1 MLIVEKDINFY
12 GKTKGMDCYEKCNN
26 KEYFKNYKKEITYQY
41 NSRGFRDREWPLDLS
56 DVVWCIGD
64 SFTVGIG
71 QPFRETWPQT
81 LEKKIL
87 KRCLNIGEDGCSNDT
102 IALRALEIYKI
113 YKPKLIIIMWSYF
126 HRRRIKNE
134 DVHFDKKTFGFKE
147 DVQNFIKNFLLVEN
161 LPIKTIH
168 LTIPN
173 PLVDFAQCSKNV
185 FHYVLSKFNLN
196 QNQIN
201 KINTVDQLDF
211 ARDYHHFDIKTSEF
225 VCNLIIEKIKEL
237 DN

>member
-1 MLIVEKDINFY
+1 MLTVNHKANY
-12 GKTKGMDCYEKCNN
+12 YSKTNGADCLENCLDKNH
-26 KEYFKNYKKEITYQY
+26 FLNYKKEITYQF
-41 NSRGFRDREWPLDLS
+41 NSLGFRDFEWPLDLS

-71 QPFRETWPQT
+71 QPFREIWPQT
-81 LEKKIL
+81 LEKKIS

-147 DVQNFIKNFLLVEN
+147 DIQNFIKNFLLVEN
-161 LPIKTIH
+161 LPTKTIH

-173 PLVDFAQCSKNV
+173 PLVDFTQCSKNA
-185 FHYVLSKFNLN
+185 FHHVLSKFNLN
-196 QNQIN
+196 QNYVN

-211 ARDYHHFDIKTSEF
+211 ARDYHHFDIETSEF
-225 VCNLIIEKIKEL
+225 VCNLIIEKIKDL